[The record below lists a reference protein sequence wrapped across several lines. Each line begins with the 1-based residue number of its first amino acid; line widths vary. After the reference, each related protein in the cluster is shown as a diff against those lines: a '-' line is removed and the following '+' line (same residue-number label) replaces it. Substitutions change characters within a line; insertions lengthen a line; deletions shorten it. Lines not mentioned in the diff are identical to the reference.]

1 MRSIVAALL
10 PLLIAAPLMGQTTL
24 GIRGGLSRATI
35 FTDEEGLPDQDG
47 LRGVVAG
54 VDIAFPLA
62 GTVELRIG
70 GAYSRK
76 GTSYSAYSADF
87 ASEGFE
93 GIGGSGSLEADY
105 VQLSALARIGTP
117 RDGGM
122 SVGLL
127 VGPWAASL
135 LSCDASLNFDLGELG
150 SVSAPCDDEMKSTDF
165 GLAAG
170 AGVEMTVSD
179 GLRLGVDLIYSLG
192 LANVDDPS
200 TEDFKTRHLAVQA
213 GIVIPFGG

>member
-1 MRSIVAALL
+1 MRRIVASLL
-10 PLLIAAPLMGQTTL
+10 PLLVAAPLMGQTTL
-24 GIRGGLSRATI
+24 GIRGGLSRATV
-35 FTDEEGLPDQDG
+35 FTGAEEMPDQDG

-76 GTSYSAYSADF
+76 GTSYSASADL
-87 ASEGFE
+87 ASGGFE
-93 GIGGSGSLEADY
+93 DIGGSGSIEADY

-117 RDGGM
+117 RNGGM

-165 GLAAG
+165 GLAVG

-213 GIVIPFGG
+213 GIVIPLGG